1 MDKGHKGYVTRED
14 VQALTLETVQ
24 KFPYIKWF
32 FDLVSEVQLTGSAAP
47 KKTNESFSPE
57 PNGLPTV
64 TDAVAITIQ
73 KVYDALDNDKNGEVT
88 SYELLA
94 MFVKLKFEA
103 VPDKDAKL
111 YHLYLEID
119 IDGDKC
125 ISFHELVETFSKPNK
140 TEFHNSVL
148 NKIVEHLAELSANLD
163 NETGT
168 SDQITEDETVGS
180 YGGKCV
186 CPNGTQYMTGFY
198 KTADGADSCL
208 AMACEGGA
216 ESNCYRFPG
225 YWSGRKVTCGDS
237 ETSDPVRMDQ

>member
-1 MDKGHKGYVTRED
+1 MDKGHRGYVTRED
-14 VQALTLETVQ
+14 VQALTLENVQ
-24 KFPYIKWF
+24 MSPYMKWF
-32 FDLVSEVQLTGSAAP
+32 FDLVLEVQLTGSESR
-47 KKTNESFSPE
+47 KKSNKPSTPE

-73 KVYDALDNDKNGEVT
+73 KVYDALDTDKDGEVT
-88 SYELLA
+88 SYELVA
-94 MFVKLKFEA
+94 MIRSLKFEA
-103 VPDKDAKL
+103 VPDKEAKL
-111 YHLYLEID
+111 YNLYLEID
-119 IDGDKC
+119 IDGDQC

-140 TEFHNSVL
+140 TEFHTSVL

-168 SDQITEDETVGS
+168 SDQITQDETVGS
-180 YGGKCV
+180 YGGQCV
-186 CPNGTQYMTGFY
+186 CPNGTQYLTGFF

-237 ETSDPVRMDQ
+237 KTSKPIRMDQ